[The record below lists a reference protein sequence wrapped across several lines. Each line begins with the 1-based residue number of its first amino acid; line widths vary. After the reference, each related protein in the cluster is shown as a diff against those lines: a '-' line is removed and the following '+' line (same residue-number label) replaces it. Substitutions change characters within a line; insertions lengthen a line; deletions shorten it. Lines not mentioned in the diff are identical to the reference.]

1 MDRQEHLEWLLTM
14 AKAPGW
20 KAQSWHSAKA
30 LDELF
35 PGISDELKQLMTG
48 PVVSSESAGHTQQK
62 QLLAGTK

>member
-1 MDRQEHLEWLLTM
+1 MDRQEHLEWLVTM

-20 KAQSWHSAKA
+20 KAQSWHSAKG

-48 PVVSSESAGHTQQK
+48 PGASSESADLTQQK
-62 QLLAGTK
+62 PPLAGTK